1 MHVVGARVGTVVRVG
16 VSTFL
21 VAGCAYQADSFSYE
35 HSQFKGTY
43 VTVDCLDLAIE
54 HRNAGSDQ
62 NVIAYQFGNRCD
74 VPVLVDLAA
83 ARVVART
90 VEGDEMQLIAFDPR
104 HEIRPMRID
113 ARASGKESIE
123 YPSGRD
129 VQSVCVDAASVARVL
144 PERWI
149 CFNHRD

>member
-1 MHVVGARVGTVVRVG
+1 VGTVVGVG

-35 HSQFKGTY
+35 RQQFPGTY

-54 HRNAGSDQ
+54 HRADQGDQ
-62 NVIAYQFGNRCD
+62 NIIAYQFGNRCD

-90 VEGDEMQLIAFDPR
+90 AEGDEMQLVAFDPR
-104 HEIRPMRID
+104 HEIRPLRID
-113 ARASGKESIE
+113 ARASGKEAIE
-123 YPSGRD
+123 YPSGRS
-129 VQSVCVDAASVARVL
+129 VQSVCVDAASIARVL